1 MRDYELQR
9 THKQSYRFYWWASG
23 WWAYVSGVNENTNG
37 LIRQYVKKG
46 SSFDNVTN
54 NTAKKIMSRLN
65 NRPRKSLNYMTPNE
79 FLYELTG

>member
-1 MRDYELQR
+1 MCYKYEVFRNCKKCGSQ
-9 THKQSYRFYWWASG
+9 
-23 WWAYVSGVNENTNG
+23 E
-37 LIRQYVKKG
+37 KG